1 MKRMILFVG
10 LLFGVV
16 ASNASTETIVTD
28 EAVST
33 ELSSEA
39 PASVAE
45 TVNRVPQSEST
56 PEMEAKIREVAKK
69 RLYPGG
75 MDEEDLK
82 VQAQLYVPEKK
93 LGAKKKAPTAE
104 AQED

>member
-1 MKRMILFVG
+1 MG
-10 LLFGVV
+10 LLCVLAG
-16 ASNASTETIVTD
+16 ANASAETEVTV
-28 EAVST
+28 EAAAT

-45 TVNRVPQSEST
+45 IVERAPQSEST

-82 VQAQLYVPEKK
+82 VQAQLYVPERKM
-93 LGAKKKAPTAE
+93 GAKKKAPTADAE
-104 AQED
+104 ED